1 MASCTILILTYK
13 GKHHLE
19 LLLPTVREA
28 IAHYRGKAEIDTLI
42 VDNGCDEPTRQ
53 FVHSN
58 YPEIK
63 YLFSP
68 LNDYLFS
75 LNPFIRD
82 LPSDFVLILN
92 DDMKM
97 EQNILNEIIPLME
110 GDDSLFSVTCRIM
123 DFDGHVT
130 VSGVRQARYSRGWM
144 YHFYL
149 GSEENQTKY
158 TLYPGGGAA
167 IFRTKQY
174 NHLNGFDELY
184 RPAYSEDTDLG
195 IRAWQQGWKVIYHPP
210 AVLFHREGGT
220 IKDQFKKNKLE
231 QMINRNHI
239 FWMVKNVRYPGFL
252 FWFMAMLPY
261 RIMKAKKNNTNLY
274 NAFRE
279 SLHFLPSLI
288 TKRRSGT
295 KSVLADK
302 IWLQRLNQEYVK

>member
-19 LLLPTVREA
+19 LLIPTVREA
-28 IAHYRGKAEIDTLI
+28 VGNYRGTAEINVMI
-42 VDNGCDEPTRQ
+42 VDNGCDELTRQ
-53 FVHSN
+53 FVNSN
-58 YPEIK
+58 YPEIN

-68 LNDYLFS
+68 VNDYLFS

-82 LPSDFVLILN
+82 LSSDFVLILN

-97 EQNILNEIIPLME
+97 ERNILNEIIPLME
-110 GDDSLFSVTCRIM
+110 ADESLFSVTCRIM
-123 DFDGHVT
+123 DFDGNIT

-149 GSEENQTKY
+149 GSAENQTKY

-174 NHLNGFDELY
+174 NQLNGFDELY

-195 IRAWQQGWKVIYHPP
+195 IRAWQRGWKIIYHPP
-210 AVLFHREGGT
+210 AILFHREGGT
-220 IKDQFKKNKLE
+220 IKDQFKKNKLD

-239 FWMVKNVRYPGFL
+239 FWMIKNIRYPGFF
-252 FWFMAMLPY
+252 FWFMALLPY
-261 RIMKAKKNNTNLY
+261 RILKAKKNNTNLY
-274 NAFRE
+274 QAFRE
-279 SLHFLPSLI
+279 SLPLLPSLI
-288 TKRRSGT
+288 SKRWAGD
-295 KSVLADK
+295 KSVVADK
-302 IWLQRLNQEYVK
+302 KWLPCLNQEYVK